1 MCASANDSNTPYDSR
16 QARSE
21 FLNYLFTSLPD
32 GLYYE
37 FTFIAPPG
45 VEVDGPRIFS
55 ESYRLGHER
64 PDWQRIERLNADGYG
79 IYYGITPKRNRPGR
93 GQRSDE
99 RNTALVQALWVDVDL
114 DDGIYATKADA
125 YEGIAR
131 AVHVPA
137 GAYIDSG
144 GGIHALWV
152 IEPVPVTPAT
162 LPIIKATLRG
172 LAKAVHGDTSVA
184 ELARVFRLPGTI
196 NTKPSRNGAR
206 CEVIDILPHTTRL
219 EDYAMY
225 RDVEAKPPALDRT
238 FAQHKP
244 ADLPQYVA
252 WYLDNPH
259 APGNR
264 NNALNWTAY
273 KMHSDGYEQAEAE
286 SLLLPRALA
295 DGLGED
301 EARRTVASAFRAK
314 PGAPSRLS
322 DAMKRRMR
330 AGDVFRRLRG
340 A

>member
-1 MCASANDSNTPYDSR
+1 MCASVSDSSTSQDSR
-16 QARSE
+16 QERIA
-21 FLNYLFTSLPD
+21 FLNYLFGELPH
-32 GLYYE
+32 GLHFELTY
-37 FTFIAPPG
+37 IAPPG
-45 VEVDGPRIFS
+45 VEVDGPRIFT
-55 ESYRLGHER
+55 ESYRLGVER
-64 PDWQRIERLNADGYG
+64 PDWAKVARLNEAGYG
-79 IYYGITPKRNRPGR
+79 VYYSLTPKKRAVSR
-93 GQRSDE
+93 GQRSGE
-99 RNTALVQALWVDVDL
+99 GNTALVQVLWVDVDL
-114 DDGIYATKADA
+114 DDGVYATKDA
-125 YEGIAR
+125 AIEGIAR

-152 IEPVPVTPAT
+152 IDPVPVTPDT
-162 LPIIKATLRG
+162 LPVIKATLRG
-172 LAKAVHGDTSVA
+172 LAKAVRGDLAVA

-206 CEVIDILPHTTRL
+206 CEVIDILPHVTRL

-264 NNALNWTAY
+264 NNILNWTAY

>member
-1 MCASANDSNTPYDSR
+1 M
-16 QARSE
+16 
-21 FLNYLFTSLPD
+21 
-32 GLYYE
+32 
-37 FTFIAPPG
+37 
-45 VEVDGPRIFS
+45 
-55 ESYRLGHER
+55 
-64 PDWQRIERLNADGYG
+64 
-79 IYYGITPKRNRPGR
+79 
-93 GQRSDE
+93 
-99 RNTALVQALWVDVDL
+99 
-114 DDGIYATKADA
+114 
-125 YEGIAR
+125 
-131 AVHVPA
+131 
-137 GAYIDSG
+137 
-144 GGIHALWV
+144 HALWA
-152 IEPVPVTPAT
+152 IYPVPVTPTT
-162 LPIIKATLRG
+162 LPILKATLRG
-172 LAKAVHGDTSVA
+172 LAKAVRGDTSVA
-184 ELARVFRLPGTI
+184 ELARVLRLPGTV
-196 NTKPSRNGAR
+196 NTKPNRNGAR

-264 NNALNWTAY
+264 NNTLNWTAY

-301 EARRTVASAFRAK
+301 EARRTVASAFRAE